1 MCWGLINM
9 NEKVNENS
17 WIPLMVVACATFIIA
32 VDTSFMNVS
41 ISQISANLNTD
52 VSTIQMIVSFYTL
65 ITAALILLSTKLQD
79 IVGKKKLF
87 LIGVVLFG
95 IGTFIAAISLSDTM
109 LFVGWSVIEGVA
121 GALMVPAIVS
131 IISGTYSG
139 KKRTIALATLGIM
152 GAVANAFGPLLG
164 GVITTFLSWRFAFAF
179 ELIIIFFILGM
190 QNKIPN
196 FKPTESKNDLDIIGA
211 VISSIGL
218 VLLVF
223 GILTLSKDINISV
236 AVMILG
242 LIVLAIFIWYE
253 LKRKRAGKVPLLD
266 VDLFKDKN
274 LRVGASIK
282 LLYNL
287 TLKGGL
293 FVIFLFFQT
302 VLQLNAFDTGLA
314 SLPLTTGLL
323 IFSLTTPRL
332 IGKLNHKTLMAIGCI
347 ISIVGCLILS
357 YQFRLNT
364 TMLDLI
370 PGQFLFGAGIGF
382 VMALTVDVA
391 LFDIPAESQNNAS
404 GIVSTGETLGSSMGT
419 AIIGIILILGVMGG
433 INTAVD
439 TYAPE
444 HSGDEQFHQDVY
456 DYFQKVG
463 NIDDVKAQDS
473 IIVNTADII
482 IQNAMAFVMQ
492 VLAIIIG
499 VILILTLR
507 IKDKNV
513 KKQ

>member
-1 MCWGLINM
+1 
-9 NEKVNENS
+9 
-17 WIPLMVVACATFIIA
+17 
-32 VDTSFMNVS
+32 
-41 ISQISANLNTD
+41 
-52 VSTIQMIVSFYTL
+52 
-65 ITAALILLSTKLQD
+65 
-79 IVGKKKLF
+79 
-87 LIGVVLFG
+87 
-95 IGTFIAAISLSDTM
+95 
-109 LFVGWSVIEGVA
+109 
-121 GALMVPAIVS
+121 MVPAIVS

-211 VISSIGL
+211 IISSIGL
-218 VLLVF
+218 VLLVL
-223 GILTLSKDINISV
+223 GILTLTKDVTTSISEI
-236 AVMILG
+236 ILG
-242 LIVLAIFIWYE
+242 LIILAIFIWYE
-253 LKRKRAGKVPLLD
+253 LKRKRSAKVPLLD
-266 VDLFKDKN
+266 VDLFRDKN
-274 LRVGASIK
+274 LRLGASIK

-302 VLQLNAFDTGLA
+302 ALQLNAFDTGLA
-314 SLPLTTGLL
+314 SLPLTIGLL
-323 IFSLTTPRL
+323 IFTLTTPKL

-357 YQFRLNT
+357 YQFKINIS
-364 TMLDLI
+364 MLDLI
-370 PGQFLFGAGIGF
+370 PGQFLFGAGIGL

-391 LFDIPAESQNNAS
+391 LFDVPAESQNNAS

-433 INTAVD
+433 ISTAVD

-492 VLAIIIG
+492 VLAIILG

-507 IKDKNV
+507 IKDKNI